1 MGPVREVA
9 VFGKRIT
16 LFRLFG
22 FEVRIDVSW
31 LIVAL
36 LISWSLAQSVFPSR
50 FEGLSTAAYWAMGV
64 IGAIGLFSSIIVHE
78 FSHAWVARRLG
89 LPMKGITLFI
99 FGGVAEMESEPASAR
114 VEFLMA
120 IAGPL
125 ASLFLGGLL
134 YALTRLGL
142 HLAWPQ
148 AVLGVLSY
156 LWTINLILAAFNL
169 IPAFPLDGGRILRSA
184 LWAISGRLSWAT
196 GISSMVG
203 SGFGLALI
211 FLGVYSF
218 IRGDLIGGIWLFL
231 IGSFLRSAAQGSY
244 QRLIAQQVLE
254 GREVR
259 EFMQDRPIAVPY
271 YISVHQLVEDY
282 VYKHHFRMFP
292 VVQDELLVGLVTTRQ
307 VKEIPREEWDQRTV
321 REVTVE
327 CSDENTVHPNACA
340 TDALELMQRTGAG
353 RLLVAEGRR
362 LAGIITLKDLL
373 ESLALRVDLEG
384 PDANA

>member
-22 FEVRIDVSW
+22 FQVRIDVSW

-50 FEGLSTAAYWAMGV
+50 FEGLSVAVYWAMGV
-64 IGAIGLFSSIIVHE
+64 GGAIGLFSSIIVHE

-125 ASLFLGGLL
+125 ASLLLGGLL
-134 YALTRLGL
+134 YGLTRLGL
-142 HLAWPQ
+142 RLAWTQ

-169 IPAFPLDGGRILRSA
+169 LPAFPLDGGRILRSA

-196 GISSMVG
+196 RISSVVG
-203 SGFGLALI
+203 GGFGLALI
-211 FLGVYSF
+211 FLGIYSF

-244 QRLIAQQVLE
+244 QRLITQQVLE

-259 EFMQDRPIAVPY
+259 EFMQDRPITVPY
-271 YISVHQLVEDY
+271 YISVHQLVEDF

-307 VKEIPREEWDQRTV
+307 VKEIPRDEWDQRTV

-327 CSDENTVHPNACA
+327 CSDENTVHPDSCA

-353 RLLVAEGRR
+353 RLLVAEGRK

-384 PDANA
+384 PDATA